1 MRPRAAWKCTAP
13 RCFGTGN
20 WIRFSSSNMGSSSR
34 WSRSRYKL
42 PERNAL
48 WSLPRFRFLRRKSH
62 MKNIPTSLVTGG
74 AGFMGSHVAA
84 HLLAQG
90 HEVVVLDDL
99 SGGFRENVPGGASFV
114 EGSIMDHEL
123 INRLFDRHSFDY
135 VYHLAA
141 YAAEGLSHFIKRF
154 NYNNNLV
161 GSVNLI
167 NAAINH
173 NVKCFVF
180 TSSIAVYGA
189 GQSPMSEDM
198 IPGPEDSYGIAKLAV
213 EQELRVSH
221 EMFGLDYVIFRPH
234 NVYGERQNIGDRYRN
249 VVGIFMNQLLRG
261 EPMTIFG
268 DGLQQRAFTHIADV
282 APIIAESVDFPGA
295 RNQIFNV
302 GADVPHTVNDL
313 AAVVAAPIGKPCE
326 GTYLDARNE
335 VKIAFSDHSKAERV
349 FGKREKTSLR
359 EGVAKMAAWVREHG
373 ARESSVFEG
382 VEVLK
387 NMPQSWAK
395 VAAVKV

>member
-1 MRPRAAWKCTAP
+1 MNRT
-13 RCFGTGN
+13 
-20 WIRFSSSNMGSSSR
+20 
-34 WSRSRYKL
+34 
-42 PERNAL
+42 
-48 WSLPRFRFLRRKSH
+48 
-62 MKNIPTSLVTGG
+62 PTSLVTGG
-74 AGFMGSHVAA
+74 AGFMGSHVAE
-84 HLLAQG
+84 HLLAMG
-90 HEVVVLDDL
+90 HDVVVLDDL
-99 SGGFRENVPGGASFV
+99 SGGFRENVPAGATFV
-114 EGSIMDHEL
+114 EGSILDHDLVE
-123 INRLFDRHSFDY
+123 RLFKRHSFEY

-154 NYNNNLV
+154 NYNNNLI

-167 NAAINH
+167 NAAVNH
-173 NVKCFVF
+173 GTKRFIF

-198 IPGPEDSYGIAKLAV
+198 IPVPEDSYGISKLAV

-268 DGLQQRAFTHIADV
+268 DGAQQRAFSHIDDV
-282 APIIAESVDFPGA
+282 APIIARSGELAAA

-302 GADVPHTVNDL
+302 GADVPYTVNQL
-313 AAVVAAPIGKPCE
+313 AEIVADAMGYHCE
-326 GTYLDARNE
+326 VNRLDARNE

-349 FGKREKTSLR
+349 FGAENKTSLR
-359 EGVAKMAAWVREHG
+359 DGIEKMAVWVRQHG
-373 ARESSVFEG
+373 ARESNVFAG
-382 VEVLK
+382 VEIVK
-387 NMPQSWAK
+387 NMPASWAK
-395 VAAVKV
+395 VMAVKA